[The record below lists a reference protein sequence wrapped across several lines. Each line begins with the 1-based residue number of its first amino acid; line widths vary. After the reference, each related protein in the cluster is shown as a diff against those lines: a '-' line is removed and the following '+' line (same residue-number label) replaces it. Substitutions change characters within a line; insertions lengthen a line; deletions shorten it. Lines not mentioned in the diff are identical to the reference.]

1 MLIGSLYGKKPST
14 KQAFRGASESL
25 AGKEAFCRHRVRR
38 RMGLQR
44 FLTLRRS
51 QSQPSSPRL
60 SESGSRRQSG
70 SQLSS
75 IKFLSKKIFT
85 QHRRSSASQPET
97 PRSPRVSF
105 FGSGRSI
112 HIDSSLA
119 STRLVKD
126 LEDVFKKFDANG
138 DGKISW
144 LELRSILS
152 SLGCKATEEEVKKM
166 IKEADR
172 DGDGFIDLQEF
183 VDLNTQ
189 GIDSASS
196 LKDLRDA
203 FEIFD
208 LDRNGAISSEELH
221 IVLRNLGEHTTM
233 EDCQLMI
240 RGVDCDG
247 NGQVDFEEFKTMMSS
262 SI

>member
-1 MLIGSLYGKKPST
+1 
-14 KQAFRGASESL
+14 
-25 AGKEAFCRHRVRR
+25 
-38 RMGLQR
+38 MGLQR
-44 FLTLRRS
+44 FLKLGRS
-51 QSQPSSPRL
+51 HSQPNSPRL
-60 SESGSRRQSG
+60 SESGSQRQSG
-70 SQLSS
+70 SQSS
-75 IKFLSKKIFT
+75 SVKSLSKKIFT
-85 QHRRSSASQPET
+85 QQGRPSSSKPDT
-97 PRSPRVSF
+97 PRSPTDSF
-105 FGSGRSI
+105 FGSGRSN
-112 HIDSSLA
+112 HNDSSLA
-119 STRLVKD
+119 SSQLVKD

-144 LELRSILS
+144 LELSSILS
-152 SLGCKATEEEVKKM
+152 SLGYKATEEEVQKM

-183 VDLNTQ
+183 IELNTQ

-221 IVLRNLGEHTTM
+221 VVLKNLGEHSTI

-240 RGVDCDG
+240 KGVDCDG
-247 NGQVDFEEFKTMMSS
+247 NGQVDFEEFKNMMSGS
-262 SI
+262 T